1 MSAAQD
7 WEWVPDEEDERTSLI
22 ASFIR
27 GANVASSVGVEEVLD
42 VFELDED
49 GWDGVSRRL
58 PDDAPEG
65 GFGGGDRRSI
75 SVTPV
80 VGQYHGD
87 DWMGKVNC
95 KDLGPMFFSGIPG
108 DVTLALAL
116 CKECEVLEECRD
128 DALERGDLYHGVVGG
143 MTPSARRRAVN
154 QRRRSA

>member
-7 WEWVPDEEDERTSLI
+7 WEWVPDEDEEERSSLI

-27 GANVASSVGVEEVLD
+27 GATAKEAIGWEAESWQGED
-42 VFELDED
+42 D
-49 GWDGVSRRL
+49 GWDGVSTRL
-58 PDDAPEG
+58 PDDVPEG

-87 DWMGKVNC
+87 NWMARVNC
-95 KDLGPMFFSGIPG
+95 KDLGTMFFSRFPG
-108 DVTLALAL
+108 DITAALEL
-116 CKECEVLEECRD
+116 CRGCEVLEECRD
-128 DALERGDLYHGVVGG
+128 DALANGDLYHGVVGG